1 MKRSVIAAIALIL
14 GMTAVAASADNTATA
29 PDQLVVDSSTRSKVL
44 NEYTRLTR
52 DAIQRAWKTPL
63 SHNIPG
69 AVKGRVRID
78 YTVKRSGELE
88 SVNLVRGSGNQT
100 MDRSLVAAI
109 RAAQPFPPFPDE
121 ISARRLLVRAN
132 FIVADLP
139 SAPVV
144 TVSQPVQSKEKDAKK
159 DPEQGAQNPRW
170 GLPAGTSEGAPAAV
184 PAPEEPPPP
193 AKKLRWGRDQ

>member
-1 MKRSVIAAIALIL
+1 MKRSVLAAIALIL
-14 GMTAVAASADNTATA
+14 GMTAVVASADNTATT
-29 PDQLVVDSSTRSKVL
+29 PDQVVVDSSTRSKVL
-44 NEYTRLTR
+44 NDYTRLTR
-52 DAIQRAWKTPL
+52 DAIQGAWKTPL
-63 SHNIPG
+63 QNSVPG

-78 YTVKRSGELE
+78 YTVKRNGELE
-88 SVNLVRGSGNQT
+88 SVDLVRGSGNQT

-121 ISARRLLVRAN
+121 ISARKLLVRAN

-144 TVSQPVQSKEKDAKK
+144 TVSQPVYGEEKDAKK
-159 DPEQGAQNPRW
+159 DPEQGAQKPRW
-170 GLPAGTSEGAPAAV
+170 GLPAGTSEGTPGAA
-184 PAPEEPPPP
+184 PAPEEPPQP

>member
-1 MKRSVIAAIALIL
+1 MKRTIPAVIALIL
-14 GMTAVAASADNTATA
+14 GLAAVVAAADRTATI
-29 PDQLVVDSSTRSKVL
+29 PDQVIVDSSTRSKAL
-44 NEYTRLTR
+44 NDYTRLTR

-63 SHNIPG
+63 SHNVPG

-88 SVNLVRGSGNQT
+88 SVDLVKGSGNQN

-144 TVSQPVQSKEKDAKK
+144 TVSQPVVGPDKEAAKDS
-159 DPEQGAQNPRW
+159 DQGAQKPKW
-170 GLPAGTSEGAPAAV
+170 GLPAGTSEH
-184 PAPEEPPPP
+184 APEVAPDPGEPPQRT
-193 AKKLRWGRDQ
+193 KKLRWGRDQ